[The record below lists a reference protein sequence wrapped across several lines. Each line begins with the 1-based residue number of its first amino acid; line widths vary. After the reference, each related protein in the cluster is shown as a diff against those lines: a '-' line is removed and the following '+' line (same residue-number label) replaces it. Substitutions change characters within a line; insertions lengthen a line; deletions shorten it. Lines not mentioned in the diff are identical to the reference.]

1 MWFQK
6 HQNLIQFALRT
17 PNLRRKGQNL
27 EKKKKKVSHDYQE
40 AMTIQGEQ
48 TGILKNKLKECP
60 GKLA

>member
-1 MWFQK
+1 MVSK
-6 HQNLIQFALRT
+6 T
-17 PNLRRKGQNL
+17 PESHTVCFENPKSKEKGT
-27 EKKKKKVSHDYQE
+27 ESRKKKKKVSHDYQE

>member
-1 MWFQK
+1 MVSK
-6 HQNLIQFALRT
+6 T
-17 PNLRRKGQNL
+17 PESHTVCFENPKSKEKGT
-27 EKKKKKVSHDYQE
+27 ESRKKKKVSHDYQE

>member
-27 EKKKKKVSHDYQE
+27 EKKKVSHDCQG
-40 AMTIQGEQ
+40 AKTIQGEQ